1 MNHQLWSAA
10 AARVLALSFVLAGL
24 TACGDRISNT
34 DSGKAPKAADASPSA
49 VVIGTAPAQPSG
61 DPPGTT
67 PVAPNTSDVTKGV
80 ESASMPQPGQPN
92 DHSNLA
98 AKPSQKAEE
107 MAKSPAEGQTANGG
121 PPADE
126 RK

>member
-1 MNHQLWSAA
+1 MNLEKWSFGASLAA
-10 AARVLALSFVLAGL
+10 TVFAVAGL
-24 TACGDRISNT
+24 AACEPHSDVPP
-34 DSGKAPKAADASPSA
+34 APRGASPSA
-49 VVIGTAPAQPSG
+49 QVIGTVPAPPTG

-67 PVAPNTSDVTKGV
+67 PVAAATEVSKPV
-80 ESASMPQPGQPN
+80 EQSAMPLPGQPN

-98 AKPSQKAEE
+98 AAPSQKAES
-107 MAKSPAEGQTANGG
+107 AAVLKSPELAKQANSA

>member
-1 MNHQLWSAA
+1 MNLEKWSFGAA
-10 AARVLALSFVLAGL
+10 LAATAFAVAGL
-24 TACGDRISNT
+24 AACERHSDVPP
-34 DSGKAPKAADASPSA
+34 APMGASPSA
-49 VVIGTAPAQPSG
+49 QVIGTVPAPPTG

-67 PVAPNTSDVTKGV
+67 PVTAATEVSKPV
-80 ESASMPQPGQPN
+80 EQSAMPLPGQPN

-98 AKPSQKAEE
+98 AAPSQKAESVAVLKSPG
-107 MAKSPAEGQTANGG
+107 MAKQANSA